1 LIVTP
6 AVTRRALTSS
16 ETFRSSTYSVASDA
30 PTPVRDRD
38 RVALRVAAADVEQPR
53 DLVQRAHD
61 EVVRVV
67 LLQPLANLREFILY
81 GFPRVFCRVQTQR
94 RRRLLRSVRA
104 PGFVHGVRLHA
115 HEG

>member
-30 PTPVRDRD
+30 PTSPY
-38 RVALRVAAADVEQPR
+38 AIATELHYASPPR